1 MTKKSR
7 KPYKFQNIK
16 HSADGFISIGLEIT
30 SLLFLVIEIALSIR
44 SRGQAGGFTGFLGFT
59 TLMIAVLGLIFAII
73 SWKDEEA
80 NDTSKRI
87 GTLMGIGVVLI
98 NVILFVLGIAGR

>member
-16 HSADGFISIGLEIT
+16 HSADGFLSIGLEVT
-30 SLLFLVIEIALSIR
+30 SLLLLVIEIALSIR
-44 SRGQAGGFTGFLGFT
+44 ARGQAGGFAGYLGFAA
-59 TLMIAVLGLIFAII
+59 LMMAVMGLIFAII

-80 NDTSKRI
+80 HDTSKRV

>member
-30 SLLFLVIEIALSIR
+30 SLLFLAIEIALSIR

-59 TLMIAVLGLIFAII
+59 ALMIAVLGLIFAII

-80 NDTSKRI
+80 HDTSKRI